1 MSYIYIYVYLDG
13 KHSHDYAACDAIP
26 FASTEGEHNLLAC
39 FSPTTTLLPINQ
51 VIDHAYITLSFPPRL
66 SHAEKSTWKAD
77 VFSFSIHPSR
87 LMDVVVFKFAID
99 LNVLSFYIYI
109 YSNVNVYKREVGVKE
124 RRKNLDLVVEKFR
137 VVVASRSSL

>member
-1 MSYIYIYVYLDG
+1 
-13 KHSHDYAACDAIP
+13 
-26 FASTEGEHNLLAC
+26 
-39 FSPTTTLLPINQ
+39 
-51 VIDHAYITLSFPPRL
+51 
-66 SHAEKSTWKAD
+66 
-77 VFSFSIHPSR
+77 
-87 LMDVVVFKFAID
+87 MDVVVFKFAID